1 MIRLSSKER
10 LEKVICWAGLSTSSF
25 AEQVGL
31 PSPQS
36 LYQIK
41 AGKHNLS
48 RTVAER
54 ICDRYP
60 EINFGWLFAG
70 EGDMLRPQ
78 ERSVPYY
85 TTDCREVAL
94 GRVPV
99 IPEGR
104 VNMVWCGDC
113 DFVAPY
119 TQRNMEPEVMQ
130 GSMLFCKGC
139 EVADVA
145 VGGLYIFVLS
155 DKALLRKV
163 SEETAEGFTLTACD
177 EKVAPVQIKRS
188 QIDRLYTIKAALE
201 WKNTNL

>member
-1 MIRLSSKER
+1 MIRLSAKER
-10 LEKVICWAGLSTSSF
+10 IEKVICWAGLSTSSF
-25 AEQVGL
+25 ATQIGL
-31 PSPQS
+31 SSPQT

-60 EINFGWLFAG
+60 EVDFGWLFAG
-70 EGDMLRPQ
+70 EGEMLRPQ
-78 ERSVPYY
+78 DRAIPYY

-113 DFVAPY
+113 DFAAPY

-139 EVADVA
+139 EVADVTI
-145 VGGLYIFVLS
+145 GGLYIFVLS
-155 DKALLRKV
+155 NKALLRKV
-163 SEETAEGFTLTACD
+163 SEATAEGFTLVACD
-177 EKVAPVQIKRS
+177 EKVAPVQTERS
-188 QIDRLYTIKAALE
+188 RIVRIYTIRAVLE